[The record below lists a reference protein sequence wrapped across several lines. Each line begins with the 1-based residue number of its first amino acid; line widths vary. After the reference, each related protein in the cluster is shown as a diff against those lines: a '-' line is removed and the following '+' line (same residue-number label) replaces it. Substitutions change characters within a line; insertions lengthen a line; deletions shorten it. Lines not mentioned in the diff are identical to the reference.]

1 MSETREPY
9 IAIPPEA
16 YLAYQDFELPL
27 RQALFRTR
35 LGISTAAD
43 ADLLAN
49 EIRRLRTSVSSV
61 EPGLQTVEYIET
73 YTAK

>member
-1 MSETREPY
+1 MSETHEPY

-35 LGISTAAD
+35 MFNTAKD
-43 ADLLAN
+43 ADLLAE
-49 EIRRLRTSVSSV
+49 EIRRLQREMDALSKQKIVDNN
-61 EPGLQTVEYIET
+61 E
-73 YTAK
+73 

>member
-1 MSETREPY
+1 MSETREAY

-16 YLAYQDFELPL
+16 YLAYQDFALPL

-43 ADLLAN
+43 ADLLAA
-49 EIRRLRTSVSSV
+49 EIRRLR
-61 EPGLQTVEYIET
+61 GLQTIEYVET

>member
-35 LGISTAAD
+35 LGISTAKD
-43 ADLLAN
+43 ADLLAE
-49 EIRRLRTSVSSV
+49 EIRRLRTI
-61 EPGLQTVEYIET
+61 EPGLQPVEYIET
-73 YTAK
+73 HTAKEL

>member
-1 MSETREPY
+1 MSETREAY

-35 LGISTAAD
+35 IFNTAAD
-43 ADLLAN
+43 ADLLAA
-49 EIRRLRTSVSSV
+49 EIR
-61 EPGLQTVEYIET
+61 
-73 YTAK
+73 

>member
-35 LGISTAAD
+35 IFNTAAD
-43 ADLLAN
+43 ADLLAA
-49 EIRRLRTSVSSV
+49 EIRRLR
-61 EPGLQTVEYIET
+61 GLQTVELVET

>member
-1 MSETREPY
+1 MTEPY
-9 IAIPPEA
+9 VVIPPEA

-35 LGISTAAD
+35 MFNTAKD
-43 ADLLAN
+43 ADLLAE
-49 EIRRLRTSVSSV
+49 EIRRLR
-61 EPGLQTVEYIET
+61 GLLQTEEYVEI

>member
-35 LGISTAAD
+35 IFNTAAD
-43 ADLLAN
+43 ADLLAE
-49 EIRRLRTSVSSV
+49 EIRRLRK
-61 EPGLQTVEYIET
+61 LQTVELVET